1 MGFKMKGN
9 PFARNFGIGIKDSGS
24 PAKLADGKGK
34 KDKYA
39 DIIKKYKMT
48 KDEKGYWIDKKTGR
62 TPSQIAAGVK
72 GEQREHKLPATKKQ
86 IRKSPLKETEDI
98 TWGPE
103 KKVKT
108 TVTKDKGTTTTKTDY
123 ETEGKSYTPPK
134 KTPEGDKAYEKLTPA
149 ERKKQDDKY
158 IKANT
163 KKHKKSRSEVKKKS
177 DLIKIKPKKI
187 KPIPVET
194 KEDIKPVRLTIDQ
207 KRSRN
212 RIEGKIGKKRRRRR
226 SDKPGTVISRAVDKA
241 RKKAYSRRKIKRGG
255 TKCTIG
261 IGSRGRKPRG
271 CKL

>member
-39 DIIKKYKMT
+39 DIIKKHKMT
-48 KDEKGYWIDKKTGR
+48 KNEKGYWVDSKGR
-62 TPSQIAAGVK
+62 TPSQIASGVSR
-72 GEQREHKLPATKKQ
+72 EQRAHKLPATKKQ

-103 KKVKT
+103 KKVRT

-163 KKHKKSRSEVKKKS
+163 KKHKKSRSEVKKKT
-177 DLIKIKPKKI
+177 DAVKIKPKPI

-194 KEDIKPVRLTIDQ
+194 EGEPKKVRVPIDIKRQ
-207 KRSRN
+207 RN
-212 RIEGKIGKKRRRRR
+212 RTDKSKRRRRK
-226 SDKPGTVISRAVDKA
+226 SDKPGTMLSRAVDKA